1 MRAIILVVILIYLT
15 ACGGGGGDD
24 SSSAPVQQQAQP
36 TDSTSSGASDNTST
50 GSDSSN
56 DNDETSSEDDTANT
70 SLSDLIIPAN
80 FDWATSETKEV
91 SLNVVSSISQIET
104 QNSENQTTIEGAPIG
119 GKHFI
124 KVEALDEN
132 ENVVSTPLKSLTSQV
147 GSVRTVMKL
156 PPSVT
161 QVRISAK
168 ANGQNCIKSIPVS
181 ELTTSLNIECD
192 IPVASDLEDS
202 Q

>member
-1 MRAIILVVILIYLT
+1 MRAIILTVVLIYLT
-15 ACGGGGGDD
+15 ACGGGGDD
-24 SSSAPVQQQAQP
+24 SSSAPAQQQAQP
-36 TDSTSSGASDNTST
+36 TDSTSSSASDNTST

-56 DNDETSSEDDTANT
+56 DNDETSSEDDT

-91 SLNVVSSISQIET
+91 SVNVVSSITQIET
-104 QNSENQTTIEGAPIG
+104 ESSDNQTTIEGAPIG

-156 PPSVT
+156 SPSVT

-168 ANGQNCIKSIPVS
+168 ANGQDCTKNIPVN
-181 ELTTSLNIECD
+181 ELTTTLNIECD

>member
-1 MRAIILVVILIYLT
+1 MRAIILTVVLIYLT

-24 SSSAPVQQQAQP
+24 SSSVPAQQQAQP
-36 TDSTSSGASDNTST
+36 TDSTSSSA
-50 GSDSSN
+50 SSN
-56 DNDETSSEDDTANT
+56 DNYVTSSEDDT

-91 SLNVVSSISQIET
+91 SVNVVSSITQIEAE
-104 QNSENQTTIEGAPIG
+104 SSDNQTIIEGAPIG

-156 PPSVT
+156 SPSVM

-168 ANGQNCIKSIPVS
+168 ANGQNCTKNIPVS

>member
-1 MRAIILVVILIYLT
+1 MRAIILTVVLIYLT

-24 SSSAPVQQQAQP
+24 SSSAPAQQQAQP
-36 TDSTSSGASDNTST
+36 TDSTSSSASDNTST

-56 DNDETSSEDDTANT
+56 DNDETSSEDDT

-91 SLNVVSSISQIET
+91 SVNVVSSITQIET
-104 QNSENQTTIEGAPIG
+104 ESSDNQTTIEGAPIG
-119 GKHFI
+119 GKHLI
-124 KVEALDEN
+124 KVEALDED

-156 PPSVT
+156 SPSVT

>member
-1 MRAIILVVILIYLT
+1 MRAIILTVILLYLT

-24 SSSAPVQQQAQP
+24 SSSAPAQQQAQP
-36 TDSTSSGASDNTST
+36 TDSTSSSASDNTST

-56 DNDETSSEDDTANT
+56 DNDETSSEDDT

-91 SLNVVSSISQIET
+91 SVNVVSSITQIET
-104 QNSENQTTIEGAPIG
+104 ESSDNQTTIEGAPIG

-156 PPSVT
+156 SPSVT

-168 ANGQNCIKSIPVS
+168 ANGQNCTKNIPVS

>member
-1 MRAIILVVILIYLT
+1 MRAIILTVVLIYLT

-24 SSSAPVQQQAQP
+24 SSSAPAQQQAQP
-36 TDSTSSGASDNTST
+36 TDSTSSSASDNTST

-56 DNDETSSEDDTANT
+56 DNDETSSEDDT

-91 SLNVVSSISQIET
+91 SVNVVSSITQIET
-104 QNSENQTTIEGAPIG
+104 ESSDNQTTIEGAPIG

-156 PPSVT
+156 SPSVT

>member
-1 MRAIILVVILIYLT
+1 MRAIILTVVLIYLT

-24 SSSAPVQQQAQP
+24 SSSVPAQQQAQP
-36 TDSTSSGASDNTST
+36 TDSTSSSASDNTST

-56 DNDETSSEDDTANT
+56 DNDETSSEDDT

-91 SLNVVSSISQIET
+91 SVNVVSSITQIET
-104 QNSENQTTIEGAPIG
+104 ESSDNQTTIEGAPIG

-156 PPSVT
+156 SPSVT

-168 ANGQNCIKSIPVS
+168 ANGQNCTKNIPVS

>member
-1 MRAIILVVILIYLT
+1 MRAIILTVVLIYLT

-24 SSSAPVQQQAQP
+24 SSSVPAQQQAQP
-36 TDSTSSGASDNTST
+36 TDSTSSSASDNTST

-56 DNDETSSEDDTANT
+56 DNDETSSEDDT

-91 SLNVVSSISQIET
+91 SVNVVSSITQIET
-104 QNSENQTTIEGAPIG
+104 ESSDNQTTIEGAPIG

-156 PPSVT
+156 SPSVT

-168 ANGQNCIKSIPVS
+168 ANGQDCTKNIPVN
-181 ELTTSLNIECD
+181 ELTTTLNIECD

>member
-1 MRAIILVVILIYLT
+1 MRAIILTVVLIYLT

-24 SSSAPVQQQAQP
+24 SSSVPAQQQAQP
-36 TDSTSSGASDNTST
+36 TDSTSSSASDNTST

-56 DNDETSSEDDTANT
+56 DNDETSSEDDT

-91 SLNVVSSISQIET
+91 SVNVVSSITQIET
-104 QNSENQTTIEGAPIG
+104 ESSDNQTTIEGAPIG

-132 ENVVSTPLKSLTSQV
+132 ENVVSTPLKSLTTQV

-156 PPSVT
+156 SPSVT

-168 ANGQNCIKSIPVS
+168 ANGQDCTKNIPVN
-181 ELTTSLNIECD
+181 ELTTTLNIECD

>member
-1 MRAIILVVILIYLT
+1 MRAIILTVVLIYLT

-24 SSSAPVQQQAQP
+24 SSSAPAQQQAQP
-36 TDSTSSGASDNTST
+36 TDSTSSSASDNTST

-56 DNDETSSEDDTANT
+56 DNDETSSEDDT

-91 SLNVVSSISQIET
+91 SVNVVSSITQIET
-104 QNSENQTTIEGAPIG
+104 ESSDNQTTIEGAPIG
-119 GKHFI
+119 GKHLI
-124 KVEALDEN
+124 KVEALDED

-156 PPSVT
+156 SPSVT

-168 ANGQNCIKSIPVS
+168 ANGQDCTKNIPVN
-181 ELTTSLNIECD
+181 ELTTTLNIECD

>member
-1 MRAIILVVILIYLT
+1 MRTIFLVVILIYLT
-15 ACGGGGGDD
+15 ACGGGGGE
-24 SSSAPVQQQAQP
+24 SSSTPTQQQAQP

-56 DNDETSSEDDTANT
+56 DNDETSSEDDTVDT

-91 SLNVVSSISQIET
+91 SVNVVSSITQIET
-104 QNSENQTTIEGAPIG
+104 ESSDNQTTIEGAPIG

-156 PPSVT
+156 SPSVT

-168 ANGQNCIKSIPVS
+168 ANGQDCTKNIPVN
-181 ELTTSLNIECD
+181 ELTTTLNIECD

>member
-1 MRAIILVVILIYLT
+1 MRAIILTVVLIYLT

-24 SSSAPVQQQAQP
+24 SSSAPAQQQAQP
-36 TDSTSSGASDNTST
+36 TDSTSSSASDNTST

-56 DNDETSSEDDTANT
+56 DNDETSSEDDT

-91 SLNVVSSISQIET
+91 SVNVVSSITQIET
-104 QNSENQTTIEGAPIG
+104 ESSDNQTTIEGAPIG

-156 PPSVT
+156 SPSVT

-168 ANGQNCIKSIPVS
+168 ANGQDCTKNIPVN
-181 ELTTSLNIECD
+181 ELTTTLNIECD